1 MSQQWIFYAFGAAI
15 LWGSSYAASG
25 PILRSKMTPLVF
37 YFCYSCVGVLVAALL
52 LILSGKRRLLMS
64 ELLELNTREIAWF
77 LFSLVSASLGA
88 WMTYLA
94 VEAKNA
100 SLASMIEISYPLFV
114 VLFTW
119 IFFREIQLS
128 GMTFLGGILV
138 IAGVCLIIKNSV

>member
-1 MSQQWIFYAFGAAI
+1 
-15 LWGSSYAASG
+15 
-25 PILRSKMTPLVF
+25 
-37 YFCYSCVGVLVAALL
+37 
-52 LILSGKRRLLMS
+52 MS
-64 ELLELNTREIAWF
+64 ELLELNTREIGWF

-114 VLFTW
+114 VVFTW
-119 IFFREIQLS
+119 IFFKEIQLG

-138 IAGVCLIIKNSV
+138 IAGVFLIIKNSV

>member
-1 MSQQWIFYAFGAAI
+1 MNE
-15 LWGSSYAASG
+15 
-25 PILRSKMTPLVF
+25 
-37 YFCYSCVGVLVAALL
+37 
-52 LILSGKRRLLMS
+52 LS
-64 ELLELNTREIAWF
+64 ELNTREICWF

>member
-25 PILRSKMTPLVF
+25 PILRSKMAPLVF

-64 ELLELNTREIAWF
+64 ELSELNTREIGWF